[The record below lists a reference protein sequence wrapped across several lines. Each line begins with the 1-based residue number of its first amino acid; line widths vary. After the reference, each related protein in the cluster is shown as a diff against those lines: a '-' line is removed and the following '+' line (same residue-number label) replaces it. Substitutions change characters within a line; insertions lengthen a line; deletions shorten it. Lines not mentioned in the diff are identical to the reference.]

1 MKIDLVFVI
10 DGSDSIGANNWN
22 AVLSFTV
29 GIATGFFSLGHDVL
43 VAIVVYSTDASVIF
57 TLSEGN
63 DLDTVSSNILSIEY
77 TGGQTGTSVGLQV
90 AIDEV
95 FLNQPNNRQDARDVL
110 VLITAGADAT
120 DNAQQILQANRA
132 KTNSIFIVS
141 VGITDAIDVAT
152 LQEISSTT
160 SAFQVDTFTSLS
172 AEEENIRN
180 FIVDNL
186 MEMPS
191 ITGVYNV

>member
-29 GIATGFFSLGHDVL
+29 GIATGFFSSGYDVF

-57 TLSEGN
+57 TLSEGS
-63 DLDTVSSNILSIEY
+63 DLDTVRSNILAIEY

-141 VGITDAIDVAT
+141 IGITDAIDVAT

-186 MEMPS
+186 METPT